1 MEQSDFSNPPYGPYL
16 LVDPVDDS
24 GVLLGAVDRRL
35 DAVLQQRVENPILL
49 DGVGVHALEAPHRQL
64 REPVRKPLSIACYEY
79 IVQFVRE
86 FLPLKILIEI
96 VQGISKECFPGC
108 ENKG

>member
-1 MEQSDFSNPPYGPYL
+1 MEHIKELDQVGFIMLSIYHVLCSPYL

-35 DAVLQQRVENPILL
+35 DAVLQQRVEDPVLL

-64 REPVRKPLSIACYEY
+64 REPVRKPLALTCKAQCTSSENFIPRK
-79 IVQFVRE
+79 F
-86 FLPLKILIEI
+86 FLIEI
-96 VQGISKECFPGC
+96 VLF
-108 ENKG
+108 